1 MRPSPERRAAERKQ
15 LELSH
20 WLMIAGAAILLFGV
34 VGFIVCRTGD

>member
-1 MRPSPERRAAERKQ
+1 MQFIAYVKQ

-34 VGFIVCRTGD
+34 VGIIVRRTGD